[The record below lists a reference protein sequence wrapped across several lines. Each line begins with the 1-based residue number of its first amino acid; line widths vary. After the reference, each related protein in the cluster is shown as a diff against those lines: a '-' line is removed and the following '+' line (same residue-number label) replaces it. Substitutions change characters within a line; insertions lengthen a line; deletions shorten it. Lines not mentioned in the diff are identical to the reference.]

1 MERDSGSP
9 DPRETMAPDSRGV
22 WRRYGWSLAVI
33 VTASAFF
40 LGAFFITGFVLDQ
53 SDEGGPAPALAAGEV
68 PAPPGPA
75 QPGSTPP
82 DAAVDSPE
90 PDAAAEPAPTIAPGE
105 DFTTTDLPLFNPN
118 TLVHGGD
125 GADGAIL
132 AGPGIVPSSG
142 FDKRTDWE
150 LIIPSAR
157 LRAAIVRVG
166 LTASNVLGAP
176 DNPEVIGWWD
186 EGPAPGESGNVLLD
200 GHRDF
205 SDLDDNV
212 GEGVCWLLTETRP
225 GDPVIIRDRVDGRAY
240 VYTVREI
247 HSVAWDDPDGAR
259 FLRSR
264 NEAMLTIVTCEGSF
278 DSEAHNY
285 SQRRVVIADLTD
297 RVAPTSVS
305 ATD

>member
-9 DPRETMAPDSRGV
+9 DPTDQLAPQSGGV

-53 SDEGGPAPALAAGEV
+53 GDEDGPAPALAAGEM
-68 PAPPGPA
+68 PAPPAAA
-75 QPGSTPP
+75 QPGSTTP
-82 DAAVDSPE
+82 DAAVGSAE
-90 PDAAAEPAPTIAPGE
+90 ADAVAEPAPTIAPGE
-105 DFTTTDLPLFNPN
+105 DFTTTELPPFDPN
-118 TLVHGGD
+118 TLIYGGE
-125 GADGAIL
+125 GADGSIL

-150 LIIPSAR
+150 LIIPSAQ

-166 LTASNVLGAP
+166 VTAANFLGAP
-176 DNPEVIGWWD
+176 DNPQVIGWWED
-186 EGPAPGESGNVLLD
+186 GPAPGEAGNVLLD

-247 HSVAWDDPDGAR
+247 HSVPWDDPDGAR
-259 FLRSR
+259 FLRSSDA
-264 NEAMLTIVTCEGSF
+264 AMLTIVTCEGAF
-278 DSEAHNY
+278 DAEAHNY

-297 RVAPTSVS
+297 RVAPTSFS
-305 ATD
+305 STD